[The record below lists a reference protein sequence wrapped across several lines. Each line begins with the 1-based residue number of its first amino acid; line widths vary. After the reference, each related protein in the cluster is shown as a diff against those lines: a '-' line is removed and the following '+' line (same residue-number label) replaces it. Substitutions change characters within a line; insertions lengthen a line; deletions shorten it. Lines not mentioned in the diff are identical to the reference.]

1 MKIFVVYDNEKKE
14 FFKAGTKVA
23 WKSSGAAKNAV
34 INHNRHFLSGG
45 SRYRSLSFEEQDRF
59 EVKDIDVKEY
69 FFMKYRLE
77 NLEK

>member
-14 FFKAGTKVA
+14 YFKAKAKVA
-23 WKSSGAAKNAV
+23 WATAGAAKNAT
-34 INHNRHFLSGG
+34 ILHNKSFFPKP
-45 SRYRSLSFEEQDRF
+45 SRYTRIYFKEQDRF
-59 EVKDIDVKEY
+59 EVKEIDVKEY